1 MKRSVQDKFL
11 NPAVMLLF
19 GLLLGA
25 ASRLFDLYT
34 ALLGDIFSQM
44 AIWILLGTLIAVYSP
59 TKKRAM
65 LNILPFCLGMLV
77 TYYAVAILT
86 KGVYGRA
93 YIIGW
98 TVFAL
103 FSPLLAYLTWMT
115 KQPGVWPK
123 LIAAGVLG
131 VSLYSSLFLF
141 GGFHLYDA
149 VINLLLAYILFFQK
163 IDRTSVQ

>member
-1 MKRSVQDKFL
+1 MKRSVQEKFL

-163 IDRTSVQ
+163 IDRTSSK

>member
-1 MKRSVQDKFL
+1 MKRSVQEKFL

-59 TKKRAM
+59 SKKRAM

>member
-1 MKRSVQDKFL
+1 MKRSVQEKFL

-141 GGFHLYDA
+141 GWFHLYDA
-149 VINLLLAYILFFQK
+149 VINLLLAYILFFQQ

>member
-1 MKRSVQDKFL
+1 MKRSVQEKFL

-103 FSPLLAYLTWMT
+103 FSLLLAYLTWMT

>member
-1 MKRSVQDKFL
+1 MKRSVREKFL

>member
-1 MKRSVQDKFL
+1 MKRSVREKFL

-163 IDRTSVQ
+163 IDRTSSK

>member
-1 MKRSVQDKFL
+1 MKRSVQEKFL

-59 TKKRAM
+59 SKKRAM

-123 LIAAGVLG
+123 LIAAGILG

-163 IDRTSVQ
+163 IDRTSSK

>member
-1 MKRSVQDKFL
+1 MKRSVQEKFL

-59 TKKRAM
+59 SKKRAM
-65 LNILPFCLGMLV
+65 LNILPFCLGMLGA
-77 TYYAVAILT
+77 YYAVAILT

-123 LIAAGVLG
+123 LIAAGILG

-149 VINLLLAYILFFQK
+149 VINLLLAYILFFKK